1 MRRVALLLAAAL
13 WGWVAAQAPLPA
25 SALVYG
31 AAAAPPAERWTTD
44 PGEGVYYEVFVR
56 SFQDSDG
63 DGIGD
68 FRGLTARLP
77 YLADL
82 GVTGLWLMPIHPSP
96 SYHGYDVA
104 DFRAIHPDYGTLA
117 DFRAFVAAA
126 HRHGMRVV
134 LDLVANHTSDRH
146 PWFQAALA
154 GDPTYRSWYRFE
166 ADPPPLQG
174 TLGGPAWHDAGDG
187 SRYLGLFV
195 REMPDLDH
203 RNPDVVAALLD
214 VAAFWLDL
222 GVDGFRVDAIQHVVE
237 GADGAIAN
245 APENVAWVRD
255 FGARLRE
262 RHPGA
267 FLVGETWTATPTI
280 AAYHRDADLD
290 MSFDYPLWRALTSA
304 VASRSAIDLRAQL
317 RLNADAYPEGA
328 RRGTFV
334 SNHDQPRPASVLAPL
349 RPDPRR
355 AALLGRLLLA
365 LPGTPFLYYGEE
377 LGMPNGPGE
386 DDRQKRTPMRWTAD
400 ADGGF
405 SAGAAWIAPS
415 TVDPAVSVAAQRG
428 DPGSVLEA
436 YREAIAAR
444 AAWPALAR
452 GDARVVDGLPS
463 ALLGVWRTA
472 PGATPVLVLA
482 NLGARDLEVAR
493 ADVPL
498 DGVAPDTLVP
508 VEATGSVETTGSVG
522 AAGAADAPSDGP
534 LRVPAGTLRLF
545 APAAGT
551 GSDAR

>member
-1 MRRVALLLAAAL
+1 MRGAARRVVAAVAAAAL
-13 WGWVAAQAPLPA
+13 AWAGAQAALPA

-31 AAAAPPAERWTTD
+31 PATAPPAARWADD
-44 PGEGVYYEVFVR
+44 PGAGVYYEVFVR
-56 SFQDSDG
+56 SFQDADG

-68 FRGLTARLP
+68 LRGLTARLP
-77 YLADL
+77 YLAGL

-96 SYHGYDVA
+96 SYHGYDVT
-104 DFRAIHPDYGTLA
+104 DYRAVHPDYGTLA

-134 LDLVANHTSDRH
+134 LDLVVNHTSDRH

-154 GDPTYRSWYRFE
+154 GDPTYRGWYRFE
-166 ADPPPLQG
+166 TDPPVTQG
-174 TLGGPAWHDAGDG
+174 TLGGAAWHDAGDG
-187 SRYLGLFV
+187 TRYLGLFV

-203 RNPDVVAALLD
+203 RNPAVTDAMLD
-214 VAAFWLDL
+214 VAAFWVDL

-255 FGARLRE
+255 FGARLRD
-262 RHPGA
+262 RRPGA

-280 AAYHRDADLD
+280 AAYHRDAGLD
-290 MSFDYPLWRALTSA
+290 MSFDYPLWRALTA
-304 VASRSAIDLRAQL
+304 ALTGRSAIDLRAQL
-317 RLNADAYPEGA
+317 ALNADAYPAGA

-400 ADGGF
+400 AGGGF
-405 SAGAAWIAPS
+405 SDGTPWIAPS
-415 TVDPAVSVAAQRG
+415 TDDPAVSVAAQRG
-428 DPGSVLEA
+428 DPASVLEA
-436 YREAIAAR
+436 YREAIALR
-444 AAWPALAR
+444 AAWPALAT
-452 GDARVVDGLPS
+452 GDARVVAGLPS

-482 NLGARDLEVAR
+482 NLGNRDLDVAL
-493 ADVPL
+493 ADLAL
-498 DGVAPDTLVP
+498 DGATPTGLRGVDRLGGGDADGRVAV
-508 VEATGSVETTGSVG
+508 
-522 AAGAADAPSDGP
+522 AG
-534 LRVPAGTLRLF
+534 GTLRLF
-545 APAAGT
+545 VPAAEG
-551 GSDAR
+551 GGAAR

>member
-1 MRRVALLLAAAL
+1 MTRTGVVVALLAALLLASG
-13 WGWVAAQAPLPA
+13 WGAAQATLPPT
-25 SALVYG
+25 ALVYG
-31 AAAAPPAERWTTD
+31 ATAPAPAERWTRD
-44 PGEGVYYEVFVR
+44 PGAGVYYEVFVR

-104 DFRAIHPDYGTLA
+104 DYRAVHPELGTLA

-126 HRHGMRVV
+126 HGFGMRVV

-154 GDPTYRSWYRFE
+154 GDPAYRDWYRFE
-166 ADPPPLQG
+166 TDPPATQG
-174 TLGGPAWHDAGDG
+174 TLGGNAWHDAGDG

-203 RNPDVVAALLD
+203 RNPEVVEAMLD

-237 GADGAIAN
+237 GADGTIAN
-245 APENVAWVRD
+245 APENVAWVRA
-255 FGARLRE
+255 FGARLRA

-280 AAYHRDADLD
+280 AAYHRDAQLD
-290 MSFDYPLWRALTSA
+290 MSFDYPLWRALSSA
-304 VASRSAIDLRAQL
+304 LQARSAIDLRAQL
-317 RLNADAYPEGA
+317 QLNADAYPEGA

-334 SNHDQPRPASVLAPL
+334 SNHDQLRPASVLAPL
-349 RPDPRR
+349 RPDPDR

-377 LGMPNGPGE
+377 LGMPNGPGD
-386 DDRQKRTPMRWTAD
+386 DDRQKRTPMRWTAT

-405 SAGAAWIAPS
+405 SVAEPWIAPS
-415 TVDPAVSVAAQRG
+415 TDDPSVSVEAQRG
-428 DPGSVLEA
+428 DPGSVLAA
-436 YREAIAAR
+436 YREAIALR
-444 AAWPALAR
+444 AAWPALAA
-452 GDARVVDGLPS
+452 GDVQVVADLPS
-463 ALLGVWRTA
+463 SVLAVWRTLPDA
-472 PGATPVLVLA
+472 EPVLVVA
-482 NLGARDLEVAR
+482 NLGARDVEVALV
-493 ADVPL
+493 DVPL
-498 DGVAPDTLVP
+498 DGVAPSALR
-508 VEATGSVETTGSVG
+508 ALG
-522 AAGAADAPSDGP
+522 AGAEGSRTGAID
-534 LRVPAGTLRLF
+534 VPARTLRLYVSR
-545 APAAGT
+545 P
-551 GSDAR
+551 

>member
-1 MRRVALLLAAAL
+1 VAGVGAVLLALAA
-13 WGWVAAQAPLPA
+13 WGAAQATLPA
-25 SALVYG
+25 TALVYG
-31 AAAAPPAERWTTD
+31 ATSAAPAARWADD
-44 PGEGVYYEVFVR
+44 PGAGVYYEVFVR

-104 DFRAIHPDYGTLA
+104 DYRAVHPELGTLA
-117 DFRAFVAAA
+117 DFRAFVATA
-126 HRHGMRVV
+126 HAHGMRVV

-154 GDPTYRSWYRFE
+154 GDPAYRGWYRFE
-166 ADPPPLQG
+166 SDPPTTRG
-174 TLGGPAWHDAGDG
+174 TLGGNAWHDAGDG
-187 SRYLGLFV
+187 TRYLGLFV

-203 RNPDVVAALLD
+203 RNPAVVDALLD

-237 GADGAIAN
+237 GADGTIAN
-245 APENVAWVRD
+245 APENFAWVQD
-255 FGARLRE
+255 FGARLRA

-280 AAYHRDADLD
+280 AAYHRDAQLD
-290 MSFDYPLWRALTSA
+290 MSFDYPLWRALTGA
-304 VASRSAIDLRAQL
+304 LQARSAIDLRAQL
-317 RLNADAYPEGA
+317 QLNADAYPVGA

-334 SNHDQPRPASVLAPL
+334 SNHDQPRPASVLSPL
-349 RPDPRR
+349 RPNPGR

-377 LGMPNGPGE
+377 LGMPNGPGD
-386 DDRQKRTPMRWTAD
+386 DDRQKRTPMRWTAT

-405 SAGAAWIAPS
+405 SSGTPWIAPS
-415 TVDPAVSVAAQRG
+415 TDDVAVSVQAQRA
-428 DPGSVLEA
+428 DPGSVLAA
-436 YREAIAAR
+436 YREAIALR
-444 AAWPALAR
+444 GAWPALAA
-452 GDARVVDGLPS
+452 GDAQVVAGLPG
-463 ALLGVWRTA
+463 AVLAVWRTL
-472 PGATPVLVLA
+472 PGAEPVLVVA
-482 NLGARDLEVAR
+482 NLGARDLEVAL

-498 DGVAPDTLVP
+498 AGVAPSALR
-508 VEATGSVETTGSVG
+508 ALG
-522 AAGAADAPSDGP
+522 ADAAAPGEGP
-534 LRVPAGTLRLF
+534 LVLPAGTLRWF
-545 APAAGT
+545 VPA
-551 GSDAR
+551 R

>member
-1 MRRVALLLAAAL
+1 MTRAPVLRTLLAAMLLASA
-13 WGWVAAQAPLPA
+13 WGAAQATLPP
-25 SALVYG
+25 SALVFG
-31 AAAAPPAERWTTD
+31 AAAAPPAERWADD
-44 PGEGVYYEVFVR
+44 PSAGVYYEVFVR

-104 DFRAIHPDYGTLA
+104 DYRAVHPELGTLA

-126 HRHGMRVV
+126 HGHGMRVV

-154 GDPTYRSWYRFE
+154 GDPRYRDWYRFE
-166 ADPPPLQG
+166 VDPPATQG
-174 TLGGPAWHDAGDG
+174 TLGGNAWHDAGDG
-187 SRYLGLFV
+187 TRYLGLFV
-195 REMPDLDH
+195 RAMPDLDH
-203 RNPDVVAALLD
+203 RNPDVVDAMLD

-237 GADGAIAN
+237 GADGSIAN
-245 APENVAWVRD
+245 APENFAWVRD
-255 FGARLRE
+255 FGARLRA

-280 AAYHRDADLD
+280 AAYHRDAQLD
-290 MSFDYPLWRALTSA
+290 MSFDYPLWRALNGA
-304 VASRSAIDLRAQL
+304 LQARSAIDLRAQL
-317 RLNADAYPEGA
+317 ELNAEAYPEGA

-349 RPDPRR
+349 RPNPER

-377 LGMPNGPGE
+377 LGMPNGPGD
-386 DDRQKRTPMRWTAD
+386 DDRQKRTPMRWTAS

-405 SAGAAWIAPS
+405 SAGAPWMPPS
-415 TVDPAVSVAAQRG
+415 TEDPSVSVQAQRA
-428 DPGSVLEA
+428 DPGSVLAA
-436 YREAIAAR
+436 YREAIALR
-444 AAWPALAR
+444 AAWPALAT
-452 GDARVVDGLPS
+452 GDARVVAGLPS
-463 ALLGVWRTA
+463 AVLAVWRTV
-472 PGATPVLVLA
+472 PGAEPVLVLA
-482 NLGARDLEVAR
+482 NLGARDVALDR

-498 DGVAPDTLVP
+498 DGA
-508 VEATGSVETTGSVG
+508 
-522 AAGAADAPSDGP
+522 APSALRAVSGGVDDPGAGP
-534 LRVPAGTLRLF
+534 IEVPAGALRLF
-545 APAAGT
+545 APAG
-551 GSDAR
+551 D